1 MIRLKNAAN
10 ASLLLAVGFGV
21 GVYASYIDRLVHVQ
35 NGFTDGRQS
44 VLNSTVIVGDKP
56 SNCAVEIRLSTLADM
71 VNIGIIDWYKLCT
84 EGQPNEQ

>member
-44 VLNSTVIVGDKP
+44 VLNSAVTVGDKT
-56 SNCAVEIRLSTLADM
+56 SKCAVEIRLSVLADM
-71 VNIGIIDWYKLCT
+71 VDVGVMDWHELCT
-84 EGQPNEQ
+84 KDQPNEQ